1 MMTETIKPDLADV
14 VELMDRVLREV
25 TTVADEFPLV
35 FRTGFSGQ
43 VVSMGDDESIRSTCA
58 ILLREA
64 ICPDA
69 NYKLG
74 LIGSVSTDNGFRGTG
89 LATSVLLSG
98 EQRLA
103 EQGAVISMLWADD
116 PRFYFA
122 RGYRPIGSENDF
134 IIDEAVLRGLP
145 VIDGSCVASAE
156 NAEAIHQH
164 YCNHKARMNRSLDE
178 TVALLEC
185 PGMSTLVHVVDGKV
199 LAYAC
204 MGRGEDLDGTVHE
217 WGGAIESVLG
227 LLRVHAETNP
237 SDKPTFLIAPCNEN
251 ELVERMTAI
260 GSPPVTGLLG
270 LAKIINRG
278 AAAGLLMELLGEHAV
293 VNYNPNA
300 IEAEQ
305 VQIVTANGSEYLND
319 DTLLVLLFSG
329 KGERAETIAFGD
341 YFGIDV
347 DKLPLQTFAWGL
359 DSI

>member
-1 MMTETIKPDLADV
+1 MMTETIKPDLAPV

-35 FRTGFSGQ
+35 FRSGFSGQ
-43 VVSMGDDESIRSTCA
+43 VVSMGDDESVRSSCA

-69 NYKLG
+69 TYKLG

-134 IIDEAVLRGLP
+134 IIDEAVTRSLP
-145 VIDGSCVASAE
+145 VIDGTCVATPGDAQ
-156 NAEAIHQH
+156 AIHQH
-164 YCNHKARMNRSLDE
+164 YCNHTARMNRSLDE

-185 PGMSTLVHVVDGKV
+185 PGMTTLVHVVDGQV

-204 MGRGEDLDGTVHE
+204 MGRGEDLEGTIRE
-217 WGGAIESVLG
+217 WGGASDSVLG
-227 LLRVHAETNP
+227 LVRVHAEANP
-237 SDKPTFLIAPCNEN
+237 SDKPTFLIAPCNES
-251 ELVERMTAI
+251 ELVERLTAI

-278 AAAGLLMELLGEHAV
+278 AAAALLMDLLGEQAV
-293 VNYNPNA
+293 VKYNPDA

-305 VQIVTANGSEYLND
+305 VQIVTAQASEFLND
-319 DTLLVLLFSG
+319 DTLLVLLYSG

-341 YFGIDV
+341 FFGVNV